1 MTQGYRLSLAH
12 INDTHSNFEPS
23 RVQFSFNLGLKALD
37 ITSHS
42 GGYAR
47 LGYQISQARD
57 RAAQSQMPFLFLHG
71 GDSFQ
76 GTLYFSHFK
85 GKANAHLLNLLAPDA
100 MVIGNHDIDEGN
112 ARLAEFAK
120 QIDFPLL
127 AGNMDLSQED
137 IRKPGNLRT
146 VANILAYDKKNQ
158 LASYLEKPFYDKKLA
173 IIGITLDQMKD
184 IARPD
189 PDTHFVDAI
198 ATTAR
203 TVAHLHAKGIKHI
216 IVLSHLGLDQD
227 RRLAEQVE
235 GISLIVGGHT
245 HTLQGDFSAL
255 GLSNI
260 PYGETIHGTPIVHA
274 GKYAETLGLAE
285 IEFDAAG
292 RAISLKGGNYFML
305 DKQFMLSS
313 SEQVDD
319 TDYQAVQQRFNK
331 HPYVLWDDADE
342 DIHGVIHD
350 IYRPAIA
357 EMENKVLALVPKNLV
372 HTRLPSKAL
381 PHGSEIAPWV
391 SRSMFQEAKL
401 EDPRIHFALH
411 NAGGVRQSVA
421 QGRLTLA
428 DVLGQLLP
436 FELPLVKYEIQ
447 GQYLYQALESAINA
461 ATNNSVRGTGAGSF
475 PYTYGLRYYYDG
487 RRPMGERLFKLEM
500 MQQDGL
506 SLWYPVQP
514 DALYVG
520 VSTSYTAAGKE
531 GYHPL
536 LQARWQE
543 SIETLT
549 LPQAF
554 IRFLNRAPN
563 PNLAD
568 LLSPHVHYTS
578 HLKRSV

>member
-1 MTQGYRLSLAH
+1 MTQGYTLSLAH

-146 VANILAYDKKNQ
+146 VANILAYDEKNQ

-173 IIGITLDQMKD
+173 VIGITLDQMKD

-203 TVAHLHAKGIKHI
+203 TVEHLHAKGIKHI

-227 RRLAEQVE
+227 RRLAEQVD

-285 IEFDAAG
+285 IEFDATG

-319 TDYQAVQQRFNK
+319 TDYQAVQQRFNE

>member
-1 MTQGYRLSLAH
+1 MTQGYTLSLAH

-146 VANILAYDKKNQ
+146 VANILAYDEKNQ

-227 RRLAEQVE
+227 KRLAEQVD

-319 TDYQAVQQRFNK
+319 TDYQAVQQRFNE

-487 RRPMGERLFKLEM
+487 RRPLGERLFKLEM

-578 HLKRSV
+578 HIKRSV

>member
-1 MTQGYRLSLAH
+1 MTQRYTLSLAH

-23 RVQFSFNLGLKALD
+23 RVHFPLNLGLKSLD

-47 LGYQISQARD
+47 LGYQISQAREQAT
-57 RAAQSQMPFLFLHG
+57 RSNTPFLFLHG

-146 VANILAYDKKNQ
+146 VANILAYDEKTQ

-173 IIGITLDQMKD
+173 VIGITLDQMKD

-203 TVAHLHAKGIKHI
+203 TVSHLHAKGIKHI

-227 RRLAEQVE
+227 KRLAEQVD

-260 PYGETIHGTPIVHA
+260 PYGETINGTPIVHA

-285 IEFDAAG
+285 VEFDEAG
-292 RAISLKGGNYFML
+292 RAISLSGGNYFML

-319 TDYQAVQQRFNK
+319 TDYQAVRQRFDE
-331 HPYVLWDDADE
+331 HPYILWDEADE

-447 GQYLYQALESAINA
+447 GQFLYQALESAINA

-487 RRPMGERLFKLEM
+487 RRPLGERLFKLEM

-543 SIETLT
+543 PIETLT

>member
-1 MTQGYRLSLAH
+1 MTQGYTLSLAH

-23 RVQFSFNLGLKALD
+23 RVQFSLNLGLKALD

-146 VANILAYDKKNQ
+146 VANILAYDENTQ

-173 IIGITLDQMKD
+173 VIGITLDQMKD

-203 TVAHLHAKGIKHI
+203 TVEHLHAKGIKHI

-227 RRLAEQVE
+227 KRLAEQID

-292 RAISLKGGNYFML
+292 RAINLKGGNYFML

-319 TDYQAVQQRFNK
+319 TDYQAVQQRFNE

-487 RRPMGERLFKLEM
+487 RRPLGERLFKLEM

-578 HLKRSV
+578 HIKRSV

>member
-1 MTQGYRLSLAH
+1 MTQGYTLSLAH

-23 RVQFSFNLGLKALD
+23 RVQFSLNLGLKALD

-146 VANILAYDKKNQ
+146 VANILAYDEKNQ

-173 IIGITLDQMKD
+173 VIGITLDQMKD

-203 TVAHLHAKGIKHI
+203 TVEHLHAKGIKHI

-227 RRLAEQVE
+227 KRLAEQVD

-292 RAISLKGGNYFML
+292 RAINLKGGNYFML

-319 TDYQAVQQRFNK
+319 TDYQAVQQRFNE

-487 RRPMGERLFKLEM
+487 RRPLGERLFKLEM

-578 HLKRSV
+578 HVKRSV

>member
-1 MTQGYRLSLAH
+1 MTQGYTLSLAH

-23 RVQFSFNLGLKALD
+23 RVHFSFNLGLKALD

-146 VANILAYDKKNQ
+146 VANILAYDEKNQ

-227 RRLAEQVE
+227 KRLAEQVD

-245 HTLQGDFSAL
+245 HTLQGNFSAL

-260 PYGETIHGTPIVHA
+260 PYGEMVNGTPIVHA

-292 RAISLKGGNYFML
+292 RAINLKGGNYFML

-313 SEQVDD
+313 SEQVDN
-319 TDYQAVQQRFNK
+319 TDYQAVQQRFNE
-331 HPYVLWDDADE
+331 HPYVLWDEADE

-391 SRSMFQEAKL
+391 SRSMFQEAKI

-487 RRPMGERLFKLEM
+487 RRPLGERLFKLEM

>member
-1 MTQGYRLSLAH
+1 MTQGYTLSLAH

-85 GKANAHLLNLLAPDA
+85 GKANAHLLNLLSPDA

-146 VANILAYDKKNQ
+146 VANILAYDEKNQ

-173 IIGITLDQMKD
+173 IIGITLDQMKN

-227 RRLAEQVE
+227 KRLAEQVD

-319 TDYQAVQQRFNK
+319 TDYRAVQQRFNE

-342 DIHGVIHD
+342 DIHGVIQD

-487 RRPMGERLFKLEM
+487 RRPLGERLFKLEM

-514 DALYVG
+514 NALYVG

-578 HLKRSV
+578 HVKRSV

>member
-1 MTQGYRLSLAH
+1 MTQGYTLSLAH

-23 RVQFSFNLGLKALD
+23 RVHFSVNLGLKSLD

-47 LGYQISQARD
+47 LGYHISKAREQAD
-57 RAAQSQMPFLFLHG
+57 QSKTPFLFLHG

-146 VANILAYDKKNQ
+146 VANIFAYDETTQ

-173 IIGITLDQMKD
+173 IIGITLDQMKE

-227 RRLAEQVE
+227 KRLAEQVD

-292 RAISLKGGNYFML
+292 RAISLNGGNYFML

-319 TDYQAVQQRFNK
+319 TDYQAVQQRFNE
-331 HPYVLWDDADE
+331 HPYVLWDEADE

>member
-1 MTQGYRLSLAH
+1 MTQGYTLSLAH

-146 VANILAYDKKNQ
+146 VANILAYDEKNQ

-227 RRLAEQVE
+227 KRLAEQVD

-260 PYGETIHGTPIVHA
+260 PYGEMVNGTPIVHA

-313 SEQVDD
+313 SEQVDG
-319 TDYQAVQQRFNK
+319 TDYQAVQQRFNE

-500 MQQDGL
+500 MQQNGL

>member
-1 MTQGYRLSLAH
+1 MTQGYTLSLAH

-23 RVQFSFNLGLKALD
+23 RVQFSLNLGLKALD

-137 IRKPGNLRT
+137 IRKLGNLRT
-146 VANILAYDKKNQ
+146 VANILAYDETTQ
-158 LASYLEKPFYDKKLA
+158 LASYLEKPFYGKKLA
-173 IIGITLDQMKD
+173 VIGITLDQMKD

-203 TVAHLHAKGIKHI
+203 TVEHLHSKGIKHI

-227 RRLAEQVE
+227 KRLAEQVD

-260 PYGETIHGTPIVHA
+260 PYGEMVNGTPIVHA

-319 TDYQAVQQRFNK
+319 TDYQAVQQRFNE

-487 RRPMGERLFKLEM
+487 RRPLGERLFKLEM

>member
-1 MTQGYRLSLAH
+1 MTQGYTLSLAH

-47 LGYQISQARD
+47 LGYQINQARD

-146 VANILAYDKKNQ
+146 VANILAYDEKNQ

-227 RRLAEQVE
+227 KRLAEQVD

-245 HTLQGDFSAL
+245 HTLQGDFTAL
-255 GLSNI
+255 GLSHL
-260 PYGETIHGTPIVHA
+260 PYGERVNGTPIVHA

-285 IEFDAAG
+285 VEFDIEG
-292 RAISLKGGNYFML
+292 RVTKLSGGNYFML
-305 DKQFMLSS
+305 DKQFILSS
-313 SEQVDD
+313 SELVDD
-319 TDYQAVQQRFNK
+319 TDYQAVRQRFDA
-331 HPYVLWDDADE
+331 HPFILGDDADE

-357 EMENKVLALVPKNLV
+357 DMENKVLALVPKNLV
-372 HTRLPSKAL
+372 HTRLPSKTL

-391 SRSMFQEAKL
+391 SRSMFQEARI

-421 QGRLTLA
+421 QGQLTLA

-447 GQYLYQALESAINA
+447 GEYLYQALESAINA

-487 RRPMGERLFKLEM
+487 RRPLGERLFKLEM
-500 MQQDGL
+500 MPQDGQ
-506 SLWYPVQP
+506 SLWYPVKQ

-543 SIETLT
+543 SIDTLT

>member
-1 MTQGYRLSLAH
+1 MTQGYILSLAH

-23 RVQFSFNLGLKALD
+23 RVQFSLTVGQQPLGV
-37 ITSHS
+37 TCHS

-47 LGYQISQARD
+47 IGYQITKARHA
-57 RAAQSQMPFLFLHG
+57 AAQTDTPFIFLHG

-112 ARLAEFAK
+112 ALLAHFAK

-137 IRKPGNLRT
+137 INKPGCLRGEP
-146 VANILAYDKKNQ
+146 NILAYDHEQQ
-158 LASYLEKPFYDKKLA
+158 LASYILKPFYDQKMA
-173 IIGITLDQMKD
+173 IIGITLDQMKE

-203 TVAHLHAKGIKHI
+203 TVAYLHTQGIKHI

-227 RRLAEQVE
+227 KRLAEQVS

-245 HTLQGDFSAL
+245 HTLQGDFRDL
-255 GLSNI
+255 GLSNL
-260 PYGETIHGTPIVHA
+260 PYGEVINGTPIVHA
-274 GKYAETLGLAE
+274 GKYAETIGLAQ
-285 IEFDAAG
+285 IEFDANG
-292 RAISLKGGNYFML
+292 QFIQLEGGNYFML
-305 DKQFMLSS
+305 DQHFILSAS
-313 SEQVDD
+313 TSVSDA
-319 TDYQAVQQRFNK
+319 DYQAVRQQLCR
-331 HPYVLWDDADE
+331 HPHIYWDDADE
-342 DIHGVIHD
+342 DIVDVINA

-391 SRSMFQEAKL
+391 SRSMFQEAKI
-401 EDPRIHFALH
+401 EDPRVHFALH

-428 DVLGQLLP
+428 DVMGQLLP

-447 GQYLYQALESAINA
+447 GLFLYQALESAINA

-487 RRPMGERLFKLEM
+487 RRPLGERLFKLEM
-500 MQQDGL
+500 MQQD
-506 SLWYPVQP
+506 SQQLWYPVEP
-514 DALYVG
+514 ESLYVG

-543 SIETLT
+543 SMESLT

-554 IRFLNRAPN
+554 IRFLNRS

-568 LLSPHVHYTS
+568 FLSPHVHYTS
-578 HLKRSV
+578 HLRRSG

>member
-1 MTQGYRLSLAH
+1 MTQGYTLSLAH

-137 IRKPGNLRT
+137 IHKPGNLRT
-146 VANILAYDKKNQ
+146 VANILAYDEKNQ

-227 RRLAEQVE
+227 KRLAEQVD

-260 PYGETIHGTPIVHA
+260 PYGEMVNDTPIVHA

-285 IEFDAAG
+285 IEFDATG

-319 TDYQAVQQRFNK
+319 TDYRAVQQRFNE
-331 HPYVLWDDADE
+331 HPYVFWDDADE

>member
-1 MTQGYRLSLAH
+1 MTQGYTLSLAH

-137 IRKPGNLRT
+137 IRKTGNLRT
-146 VANILAYDKKNQ
+146 VANILAYDEKNQ

-227 RRLAEQVE
+227 KRLAEQVD

-313 SEQVDD
+313 SEQVDN
-319 TDYQAVQQRFNK
+319 TDYQAVQQRFNE

-578 HLKRSV
+578 HVKRSV

>member
-1 MTQGYRLSLAH
+1 MTQGYTLSLAH

-146 VANILAYDKKNQ
+146 VANILAYDEKNQ

-227 RRLAEQVE
+227 KRLAEQVD

-319 TDYQAVQQRFNK
+319 TDYQAVQQRFNE

>member
-1 MTQGYRLSLAH
+1 MTQGYTLSLAH

-47 LGYQISQARD
+47 LGYQINQARD

-146 VANILAYDKKNQ
+146 VANILAYDEQTQ

-173 IIGITLDQMKD
+173 VIGITLDQMKD

-203 TVAHLHAKGIKHI
+203 TVEHLHAKGIKHI

-227 RRLAEQVE
+227 RRLAEQVD

-245 HTLQGDFSAL
+245 HTLQGDFSVL

-260 PYGETIHGTPIVHA
+260 PYGEMVNGTPIVHA

-285 IEFDAAG
+285 IEFDTAG

-319 TDYQAVQQRFNK
+319 TDYQAVQQRFNE

-487 RRPMGERLFKLEM
+487 RRPLGERLFKLEM

-578 HLKRSV
+578 HIKRSV

>member
-1 MTQGYRLSLAH
+1 MTQGYTLSLAH

-23 RVQFSFNLGLKALD
+23 RVHFSVNFGLKSLD

-47 LGYQISQARD
+47 LGYHISKAREQAD
-57 RAAQSQMPFLFLHG
+57 QSKTPFLFLHG

-146 VANILAYDKKNQ
+146 VANILAYDEQTQ

-173 IIGITLDQMKD
+173 IIGITLDQMKE

-189 PDTHFVDAI
+189 PDTHFADAI

-227 RRLAEQVE
+227 KRLAEQVD

-292 RAISLKGGNYFML
+292 RAISLNGGNYFML

-319 TDYQAVQQRFNK
+319 TDYQAVQQRFNE
-331 HPYVLWDDADE
+331 HPYVLWDEADE